1 MTTQAE
7 AKTFARRMA
16 RDLELEELDAV
27 GGGIGGRTLYRSG
40 PYGGGAGSDTDT
52 DREEY

>member
-1 MTTQAE
+1 MTTG
-7 AKTFARRMA
+7 TRIFARRMA
-16 RDLELEELDAV
+16 RELELEELAGV
-27 GGGIGGRTLYRSG
+27 AGGAPGGRTLYRSG